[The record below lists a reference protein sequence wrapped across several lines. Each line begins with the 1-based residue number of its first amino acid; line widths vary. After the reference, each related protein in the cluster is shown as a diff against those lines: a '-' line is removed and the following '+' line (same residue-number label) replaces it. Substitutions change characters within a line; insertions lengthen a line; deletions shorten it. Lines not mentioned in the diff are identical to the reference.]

1 MHCRLHV
8 SVPMTAIR
16 QRVPFQSIDGPQ
28 SLAARSIGVACQAVR
43 SWRSITT
50 RVVSIA
56 AIATSAANESK
67 AAKTLPTGDA
77 RSA

>member
-1 MHCRLHV
+1 MNCRVHL

-16 QRVPFQSIDGPQ
+16 QRVPFQMIDRPQ
-28 SLAARSIGVACQAVR
+28 SRAVQSIGVACQAVR

-67 AAKTLPTGDA
+67 AAKTLPTGGA